1 MQGLIQLGTHSSHM
15 FYPSIAPIQTGYLSL
30 GDGHDMYWEECGNPK
45 GQPILFLHGG
55 PGAGCSE
62 MSRRFFNPQKFRVI
76 LFDQRGC
83 GRSKC
88 ADPLL
93 GLTLEN
99 LVRDIETLR
108 IKLSIERWT
117 LFGGSWGTALALAY
131 ASIHAARVQG
141 LILRGVFTSTR
152 AELAWLYQEGGAAR
166 IFPKEWQEF
175 KENASNLHGAG
186 FSSVDFSDWRSVL
199 QAHLIHL
206 KGENNTKR
214 DAASLNWAQW
224 EQSVMSVSGLPRVTQ
239 SDVGRSFNMALIS
252 CHMFLNDPWLSDESR
267 WIQFDY
273 LLDKPCHIVQG
284 QFDVVTP
291 MHTAFLLHQKLPKSQ
306 LTVAREAGHASGDA
320 ALAQSLIK
328 TLDEW

>member
-1 MQGLIQLGTHSSHM
+1 M
-15 FYPSIAPIQTGYLSL
+15 FYPSISPIQSGYLPV
-30 GDGHDMYWEECGNPK
+30 GEGHDMYWEECGNPK
-45 GQPILFLHGG
+45 GRPILFLHGG

-93 GLTLEN
+93 GLSLDN
-99 LVRDIETLR
+99 LVRDIEALR
-108 IKLSIERWT
+108 IKLGIERWT
-117 LFGGSWGTALALAY
+117 LFGGSWGTTLALAY
-131 ASIHAARVQG
+131 ASLYASRVQG

-166 IFPKEWQEF
+166 VFPKEWQEF
-175 KENASNLHGAG
+175 KENTSRLNLSGR
-186 FSSVDFSDWRSVL
+186 SSVDFFDWRSVL

-206 KGENNTKR
+206 KGENYTKR
-214 DAASLNWAQW
+214 DEASLNWAQW

-252 CHMFLNDPWLSDESR
+252 CHMFLNDPWLIDESR
-267 WIQFDY
+267 WTQFDY

-291 MHTAFLLHQKLPKSQ
+291 MHTAFQLHQKLPKSQ

-320 ALAQSLIK
+320 ALAQALIK